1 MTEHDTYN
9 DYLAGIET
17 HTPEAVVNAEV
28 LVPRPVFHE
37 KIWGGHHLQSDFHY
51 DLPDEKIGEC
61 WAIAA
66 HEAGDAAIACGPF
79 TGEKLSKLFATRKD
93 LFGNIKAT
101 QFPLLVKILDAQD
114 DLSIQVHPDDEYAG
128 IHEGGSLGKS
138 ECWYVLSAKP
148 DATIVVGQKA
158 RNKEEFSRA
167 VARGAWDELLN
178 EIPIKAG
185 DFFQIDPGC
194 VHAVKAGTVV
204 LEPQQSSDITYRVY
218 DYDRKQKD
226 GTLRELHMEKS
237 LDVIDFDARPIT
249 SGEITSPEVDGKT
262 TLVQSKYY
270 TVVRL
275 RVDGSLTL
283 SKSWPFAC
291 VSVVEGEGM
300 IQGVPVVKG
309 THLILTSR
317 AQDLCCEGK
326 MVAIVTYIP
335 DEK

>member
-9 DYLAGIET
+9 DYLAGIEA
-17 HTPEAVVNAEV
+17 HTPEAVANGEV

-37 KIWGGHHLQSDFHY
+37 KIWGGYHLQSDFHY

-66 HEAGDAAIACGPF
+66 HEAGDVDIVSGPF
-79 TGEKLSKLFATRKD
+79 AQEKLSELFLAHKD
-93 LFGNIKAT
+93 LFGNPSAT

-114 DLSIQVHPDDEYAG
+114 DLSIQVHPDDEYAA

-158 RNKEEFSRA
+158 RNKKEFTEK
-167 VARGAWDELLN
+167 VERGAWNELLN

-226 GTLRELHMEKS
+226 GTLRELHMAKS
-237 LDVIDFDARPIT
+237 LDVIDFDACPIT
-249 SGEITSPEVDGKT
+249 SGEICTPEVDGKT

-283 SKSWPFAC
+283 PKSWPFAC
-291 VSVVEGEGM
+291 VSVVEGEGSVM
-300 IQGVPVVKG
+300 GVPVVKG
-309 THLILTSR
+309 THLILTAR
-317 AQDLCCEGK
+317 AHDLRCEGK
-326 MVAIVTYIP
+326 MVAIVTYISE
-335 DEK
+335 EK